1 MYKDKLYKETTPPLK
16 ELQNKRKK
24 ESREKSVSKSQNVK
38 KCPSSNTDPLLLY
51 LISLL

>member
-38 KCPSSNTDPLLLY
+38 RTI
-51 LISLL
+51 ISVLKLKTF